1 MFDSLAIIVLGLLA
15 LCLILYLIVLLPQ
28 VLTILFAILILI
40 LLAIGTTC
48 RYTRNGICILYRKI
62 KNKLTK
68 KD

>member
-28 VLTILFAILILI
+28 VLTILI